1 MREIP
6 FYLFV
11 LMALLIA
18 LAYYS
23 GLKTDAGAVQ
33 GLLVS
38 VGQAF
43 TGRNSSGNFAA
54 YPGGG
59 PK

>member
-11 LMALLIA
+11 LMLVLIA
-18 LAYYS
+18 LAYYT

-33 GLLVS
+33 GVLVS
-38 VGQAF
+38 VGQTF
-43 TGRNSSGNFAA
+43 TGRNSNNQFAG
-54 YPGGG
+54 YP
-59 PK
+59 K